1 MRIGELA
8 KRAGVTARTIR
19 YYESLG
25 LIPLG
30 DREGN
35 GHHHYPEQTLARLE
49 KIDQL
54 KQLGLSL
61 DEIHGV
67 IDLYFSDPSGKGP
80 KRKVLALLRQHL
92 AQADQQLTAL
102 KKFRSE
108 LQANIRRFEHWLQG
122 VE

>member
-8 KRAGVTARTIR
+8 QRAGVTARTIR

-30 DREGN
+30 AREGN

-61 DEIHGV
+61 DEVRGV
-67 IDLYFSDPSGKGP
+67 IDLYFSDPTGRGP

-92 AQADQQLTAL
+92 AQSDQQLTAL

-108 LQANIRRFEHWLQG
+108 LQANIQRFEDWLQRN
-122 VE
+122 E